1 MFIHPKIFR
10 SIQPMNLEIYFL
22 IISTYKVLKSV
33 GFTRKHTL

>member
-1 MFIHPKIFR
+1 
-10 SIQPMNLEIYFL
+10 MNLEVYFL